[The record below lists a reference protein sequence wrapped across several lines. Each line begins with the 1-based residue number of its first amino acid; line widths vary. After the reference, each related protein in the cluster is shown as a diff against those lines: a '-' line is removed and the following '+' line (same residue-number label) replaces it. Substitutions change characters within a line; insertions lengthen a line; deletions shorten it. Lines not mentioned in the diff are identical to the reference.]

1 MRLADCWRGSELPYA
16 LAHASKTL
24 FWTASDIYFAF
35 YLTQVCGL
43 SPWTMGL
50 VLAASYLVNAAA
62 DLILG
67 RRFSATVRSAEQ
79 AAQMQASGA
88 ALCSITLVLFGLSAL
103 VSSGA
108 RLAACLLA
116 LMAFRLS
123 YSLYDIPQNSLLA
136 LAGRDDRMRARLAA
150 TRLFISG
157 IARIIL
163 TASFV
168 PLFVRRST
176 EAQIEAFLLLVCL
189 MAFLSLVSAFAL
201 RTKLKGA
208 VSAIAFDDASPAE
221 RKPATT
227 LHLMMMALSFGTTI
241 FTQLE
246 PYLAAFI
253 LPSRWDGAALL
264 TSVAFGTSISPFAW
278 MAAIRRAGRRSV
290 AITALLLTGGS
301 VALFFSATL
310 NGGLPMIL
318 AGLSYGISVG
328 GLFFLLWTGIAH
340 HAARSHDAYGATAT
354 MGAFAGSA
362 KVGQSVAMIM
372 VGLSLQRWGP
382 GASAWEGPPLVAA
395 MAGAVGTALVL
406 LIGLALWDKHVLAS
420 TRQS

>member
-24 FWTASDIYFAF
+24 FWTSSDIYFAF

-50 VLAASYLVNAAA
+50 VLAASYVVNAAA

-67 RRFSATVRSAEQ
+67 KRFAATVRSAAQ
-79 AAQMQASGA
+79 AAHLQATGA
-88 ALCSITLVLFGLSAL
+88 ASCSFTLILFGLSAL
-103 VSSGA
+103 VSTDV

-116 LMAFRLS
+116 LIAFRLS

-136 LAGRDDRMRARLAA
+136 LAGRDDRIRARLAA

-157 IARIIL
+157 IARILL

-176 EAQIEAFLLLVCL
+176 EAQIEAFLLLVGL
-189 MAFLSLVSAFAL
+189 MAFLSLASAFAL
-201 RTKLKGA
+201 RRKLKGEASA
-208 VSAIAFDDASPAE
+208 VAFLEAGPTA
-221 RKPATT
+221 RRPATT

-264 TSVAFGTSISPFAW
+264 TSVALGTSISQFAW
-278 MAAIRRAGRRSV
+278 MVAIRRVGRRRV
-290 AITALLLTGGS
+290 AITALLLTSAS
-301 VALFFSATL
+301 VALFFGVAL
-310 NGGLPMIL
+310 RGGLPMIL
-318 AGLSYGISVG
+318 AGLSYGTSVG
-328 GLFFLLWTGIAH
+328 GLFLLLWTGVAR
-340 HAARSHDAYGATAT
+340 HAAQSHDTYGVTAT

-362 KVGQSVAMIM
+362 KVGQSVAMVV
-372 VGLSLQRWGP
+372 VGLSLQQWGP
-382 GASAWEGPPLVAA
+382 GATAWEGPPLVAA

-406 LIGLALWDKHVLAS
+406 LIGLALWDKRVLAS

>member
-1 MRLADCWRGSELPYA
+1 
-16 LAHASKTL
+16 
-24 FWTASDIYFAF
+24 
-35 YLTQVCGL
+35 
-43 SPWTMGL
+43 
-50 VLAASYLVNAAA
+50 
-62 DLILG
+62 
-67 RRFSATVRSAEQ
+67 
-79 AAQMQASGA
+79 
-88 ALCSITLVLFGLSAL
+88 
-103 VSSGA
+103 
-108 RLAACLLA
+108 
-116 LMAFRLS
+116 
-123 YSLYDIPQNSLLA
+123 
-136 LAGRDDRMRARLAA
+136 
-150 TRLFISG
+150 
-157 IARIIL
+157 
-163 TASFV
+163 
-168 PLFVRRST
+168 
-176 EAQIEAFLLLVCL
+176 
-189 MAFLSLVSAFAL
+189 
-201 RTKLKGA
+201 
-208 VSAIAFDDASPAE
+208 
-221 RKPATT
+221 
-227 LHLMMMALSFGTTI
+227 
-241 FTQLE
+241 
-246 PYLAAFI
+246 
-253 LPSRWDGAALL
+253 LL
-264 TSVAFGTSISPFAW
+264 TSVAFGTSISQFAW

>member
-50 VLAASYLVNAAA
+50 LLAASYLVNAAA
-62 DLILG
+62 DLFLG
-67 RRFSATVRSAEQ
+67 RRFAATVRSAEQ
-79 AAQMQASGA
+79 AAQLQASGA
-88 ALCSITLVLFGLSAL
+88 ALCSITLILFGMSAL
-103 VSSGA
+103 VSPDA

-208 VSAIAFDDASPAE
+208 ASAIAFDDAGPAA
-221 RKPATT
+221 RRPATI

-253 LPSRWDGAALL
+253 LPSWWDGAALL
-264 TSVAFGTSISPFAW
+264 TSVAFGTSISQFAW
-278 MAAIRRAGRRSV
+278 MAAIRRAGRRRV
-290 AITALLLTGGS
+290 AIIALLLTGGS
-301 VALFFSATL
+301 VALFFCVAL

-340 HAARSHDAYGATAT
+340 HAARSHETNGVTAT

-362 KVGQSVAMIM
+362 KVGQSAAMLV
-372 VGLSLQRWGP
+372 VGLSLQNWGP
-382 GASAWEGPPLVAA
+382 GASAWQGPPLVAA
-395 MAGAVGTALVL
+395 MAGAIGTALVVL
-406 LIGLALWDKHVLAS
+406 VALAWWDKPILAS
-420 TRQS
+420 RGQS

>member
-221 RKPATT
+221 RNDGIAV
-227 LHLMMMALSFGTTI
+227 GTDFDI
-241 FTQLE
+241 AVPE
-246 PYLAAFI
+246 K
-253 LPSRWDGAALL
+253 R
-264 TSVAFGTSISPFAW
+264 
-278 MAAIRRAGRRSV
+278 
-290 AITALLLTGGS
+290 
-301 VALFFSATL
+301 SATL
-310 NGGLPMIL
+310 IQQGNRV
-318 AGLSYGISVG
+318 SR
-328 GLFFLLWTGIAH
+328 
-340 HAARSHDAYGATAT
+340 AASR
-354 MGAFAGSA
+354 
-362 KVGQSVAMIM
+362 
-372 VGLSLQRWGP
+372 
-382 GASAWEGPPLVAA
+382 
-395 MAGAVGTALVL
+395 VGTDRHLKFVVVGIVEDDDWAAV
-406 LIGLALWDKHVLAS
+406 ISNPNRRKFS
-420 TRQS
+420 SR